1 MVCLAK
7 ESETT
12 LKGIKDST
20 RHFLLEMPPS
30 SARRAYGALSEGA
43 VGRMPTEGV
52 IGLIGRFL
60 KQSSRRRCK
69 GFRRKI

>member
-30 SARRAYGALSEGA
+30 SARRAKAPSPRELSAQPTERVALPEGA
-43 VGRMPTEGV
+43 VGACRPRESPSP
-52 IGLIGRFL
+52 RD
-60 KQSSRRRCK
+60 
-69 GFRRKI
+69 